1 MKFFTTK
8 IPLQFF
14 KTLVLLNKNNG
25 IAKIWVTY
33 LSAAV
38 SCFYVQSAV
47 FAQGSPAA
55 SEKNQWAC
63 EVLMCLASA
72 AMTQQEAFCAK
83 PLNNLREHIGKW
95 NQLSLADQVPLCQ
108 EAKASGTSFEIFQ
121 SKYSQCPAGM
131 QTLGVGISLLITNK
145 EQAQIWQNT
154 DVKYFVGRY
163 AEDLPANFGKDWDKI
178 IDDGIGDGKNESV
191 KAYAEKRQLKHLT
204 CVAGYIGKALMPIRL
219 KDDRGHLSATVEKL
233 EWLPLYSQIVRIAP
247 PEASFWYR
255 IAVQNQTQKSDFL
268 P

>member
-1 MKFFTTK
+1 MQFFTTK
-8 IPLQFF
+8 NKQWLLRSQ
-14 KTLVLLNKNNG
+14 VLRNKNNDLV
-25 IAKIWVTY
+25 KQWVCFLWFFVT
-33 LSAAV
+33 
-38 SCFYVQSAV
+38 CFYWQSPAFAQQPQSAT
-47 FAQGSPAA
+47 
-55 SEKNQWAC
+55 EKNHWAC
-63 EVLMCLASA
+63 EVLMCLASSSK
-72 AMTQQEAFCAK
+72 TQQEDFCIQ

-95 NQLSLADQVPLCQ
+95 NQLSPADQVPLCQ
-108 EAKASGTSFEIFQ
+108 EAKDSGTSFEIFQ
-121 SKYSQCPAGM
+121 SQYSQCPAGM
-131 QTLGVGISLLITNK
+131 QTLGLGISLLITSK

-163 AEDLPANFGKDWDKI
+163 AEDLPTNFGKDWDKI

-191 KAYAEKRQLKHLT
+191 KAYTEKRQLKHLT

>member
-1 MKFFTTK
+1 MQIFTTNTKQLFLK
-8 IPLQFF
+8 ISILF
-14 KTLVLLNKNNG
+14 NKNSRLTKLWMCLLWLFVAC
-25 IAKIWVTY
+25 IYWQP
-33 LSAAV
+33 S
-38 SCFYVQSAV
+38 V
-47 FAQGSPAA
+47 FAQQPQSAT
-55 SEKNQWAC
+55 EKNQWAC
-63 EVLMCLASA
+63 EVLMCLASS
-72 AMTQQEAFCAK
+72 AMTQQEVFCTK

-95 NQLSLADQVPLCQ
+95 NQLSPADQVPLCQ
-108 EAKASGTSFEIFQ
+108 EAQASGTNFEIFQ
-121 SKYSQCPAGM
+121 SQYSQCPAGM
-131 QTLGVGISLLITNK
+131 QTLGLGISLLITNK

-163 AEDLPANFGKDWDKI
+163 AEDLPANFGQDWDKI

-233 EWLPLYSQIVRIAP
+233 EWLPLYSQILRIAP